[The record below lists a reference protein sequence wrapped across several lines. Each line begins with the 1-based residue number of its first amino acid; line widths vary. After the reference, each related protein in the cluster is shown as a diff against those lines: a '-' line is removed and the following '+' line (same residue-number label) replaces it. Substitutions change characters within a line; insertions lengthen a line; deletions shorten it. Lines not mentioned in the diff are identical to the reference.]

1 MVRGRNSRYRRQES
15 VLERI
20 TLEEARANLEDVLQL
35 VGRARQRF
43 VIRVAGKDQVAFVS
57 LEDLALLERLDGD
70 AEVPKEYVEAADLR
84 KHLAEDIALVAK
96 GRERIVVREEK
107 SDFVALVPSRDVQ
120 ALEQI
125 DTRLDIEAA
134 KRLLQQ
140 GLKRRDD
147 GDDEEDD

>member
-1 MVRGRNSRYRRQES
+1 M
-15 VLERI
+15 ERI
-20 TLEEARANLEDVLQL
+20 SLEEARANLEDVLQL

-43 VIRVAGKDQVAFVS
+43 VVRIAGKDQVAFVS

-70 AEVPKEYVEAADLR
+70 VDVPKEYVEADELR

-96 GRERIVVREEK
+96 AKERIVIREEK
-107 SDFVALVPSRDVQ
+107 SDFVALVPSRDVL

-140 GLKRRDD
+140 GLRRRDD
-147 GDDEEDD
+147 SDEDDED